1 MGYHQLKI
9 HKHSIDS
16 PYKVLEEFL
25 EYIDAIATGNKIMAI
40 QELSDLYG
48 TLENEISKYGL
59 SIEDLKIMS
68 DVTKKVFKEG
78 TRPAFNLY
86 QNLLEN
92 HDSIQSYGLGFIQI
106 KCGDINYNFYHKD
119 IPTFKSYK
127 SPHSHQQD
135 FVSEVIS
142 GSLIETLYDVTN
154 GSQKAFCGC
163 GDSKISLALKP
174 SFKETLIHKESDI
187 YLRLKE
193 QYHSVKGDHGT
204 ITKVTKYG
212 NKIDAYVI
220 HPDGKEKYKSL
231 PKAKLWLMVKNIC
244 ELKGIL

>member
-25 EYIDAIATGNKIMAI
+25 EYIDALATGNKIMAI

-59 SIEDLKIMS
+59 AIEDLKVMS
-68 DVTKKVFKEG
+68 DITKKVFKEG
-78 TRPAFNLY
+78 SRPTFNLHQY
-86 QNLLEN
+86 LLEN

-119 IPTFKSYK
+119 IPTFKSYE

-135 FVSEVIS
+135 FVSEILS
-142 GSLIETLYDVTN
+142 GKITETLYDVVR
-154 GSQKAFCGC
+154 GSQLAFCGC
-163 GDSKISLALKP
+163 GDSKISLGLNP
-174 SFKETLIHKESDI
+174 SFKEIIIHKESEI
-187 YLRLKE
+187 YLRLKD
-193 QYHSVKGDHGT
+193 QYHSVQGEHGT

-212 NKIDAYVI
+212 HKVDAYVI

-231 PKAKLWLMVKNIC
+231 PKPILWDMVKNIF
-244 ELKGIL
+244 EMKGLL